1 MKSHEV
7 TKMPSHDFYYN
18 HFLKSIIILKKLHL
32 YDVRGIKGMLYRY
45 YSQLAYN
52 KYIPLTLTEIKQL
65 KSGDNDYIISL
76 TTYGNRINTVH
87 ITIDSLLTQELKP
100 AKIILWLAKDEF
112 PNGYSDLPDELIK
125 RVENI
130 EWFNISFCDDLKP
143 HKKYYECMR
152 NYSNK
157 VIVTCDD
164 DVFYPSD
171 WLMELNKLHQEH
183 PECICCTNAH
193 TITLNELGNIQP
205 YSSWIHLTDE
215 QGPSLTLC
223 PIGVGGVMYPPHTLD
238 NRVFD
243 KAFIIQNCINADDLW
258 LKAMSLLERTK
269 VVKTNKFW
277 YTFLN
282 IPQSSE
288 NALSIQNVLQNRNDE
303 QLENILKRYGDAL
316 LGILNS

>member
-112 PNGYSDLPDELIK
+112 PNGYSD
-125 RVENI
+125 
-130 EWFNISFCDDLKP
+130 
-143 HKKYYECMR
+143 
-152 NYSNK
+152 SNK